1 MCGILL
7 SVVPSQNKPL
17 WDAVTC
23 RDTCQACRV
32 AGRASGRL
40 RVICEWAPDPGTACG
55 MQKDLYFFFKE
66 QKKEEEITRVRKA
79 VKGLP
84 LMCTETEAQKSFSS
98 EEFAK
103 PLWSP
108 PLQLFMVKVDTSWS
122 HQSAQLFVFNP
133 FTPWS
138 YRLACS
144 QVSGRKRH
152 SKYSWSCCVC
162 APKQYSL
169 SFPLCTLFVLVLFYT
184 ARTDW
189 LSWKTKN
196 ISLAS
201 NPMTGLLEVASSSS
215 AKER

>member
-1 MCGILL
+1 MQLHAETPVRPAEWQDVPLVAFVSSVSGLLILEQL
-7 SVVPSQNKPL
+7 
-17 WDAVTC
+17 AVC
-23 RDTCQACRV
+23 RKTF
-32 AGRASGRL
+32 
-40 RVICEWAPDPGTACG
+40 I
-55 MQKDLYFFFKE
+55 FFLKE
-66 QKKEEEITRVRKA
+66 QKKEKEITRVRKA

>member
-1 MCGILL
+1 MQRHL
-7 SVVPSQNKPL
+7 SGLQ
-17 WDAVTC
+17 
-23 RDTCQACRV
+23 
-32 AGRASGRL
+32 SGRTCLWSPSCHLWVGSWSWNSL
-40 RVICEWAPDPGTACG
+40 RYAERP
-55 MQKDLYFFFKE
+55 FFFFLKE
-66 QKKEEEITRVRKA
+66 QKEEEEITRVRKA

-169 SFPLCTLFVLVLFYT
+169 SFPLCTVCFGAFLHCE
-184 ARTDW
+184 DW
-189 LSWKTKN
+189 LTE
-196 ISLAS
+196 
-201 NPMTGLLEVASSSS
+201 LENEKHLPRFQPDDRAAGSGFL
-215 AKER
+215 

>member
-1 MCGILL
+1 MQLHAETPVRPAEWQDVPLVAFVSSVSGLLILEQL
-7 SVVPSQNKPL
+7 
-17 WDAVTC
+17 AVC
-23 RDTCQACRV
+23 RKTF
-32 AGRASGRL
+32 
-40 RVICEWAPDPGTACG
+40 I
-55 MQKDLYFFFKE
+55 FFLKE

-152 SKYSWSCCVC
+152 SKYSWSRCVC

>member
-1 MCGILL
+1 MQLHAETPVRPAEWQDVPLVAFVSSVSGLLILEQL
-7 SVVPSQNKPL
+7 
-17 WDAVTC
+17 AVC
-23 RDTCQACRV
+23 RKTF
-32 AGRASGRL
+32 
-40 RVICEWAPDPGTACG
+40 I
-55 MQKDLYFFFKE
+55 FFLKE